1 MDLRQLEG
9 VDLKNKKVLVRLDLN
24 VPLKDGVITDETRIT
39 KALPTLRYIL
49 GQTNK
54 VAVMSHLGRPKGEVK
69 KEFSLEV
76 VGERISQLLEKEVL
90 FVEDFADEPIEQIFA
105 HMDSNQFI
113 RLENLRFDS
122 REKKNDLEFSQH
134 LSSGFDVY
142 VNDAFGTVHRAHSS
156 VVGVAEQFTPE
167 NRFAGFL
174 IKSEIEALSK
184 VKNHPKAPFTVVMG
198 GSKVSDKITV
208 ILNLMNVCNNM
219 LIGGAMAYTFLKYK
233 GFDVGNSRVEED
245 KMDLVEKIYE
255 NAKVRKVQIHLP
267 VDHIA
272 ASEFSEAA
280 EPVACNSENIPEGL
294 MGLDVGPKTQKEY
307 AAIIA
312 DSNTVLWNG
321 PMGVF
326 EWSSFANGSIAVAD
340 AMAANE
346 RAYTVVGGGDSVSAT
361 NLAGVSEKMSH
372 VSTGGG
378 ASLEYLEGKTLPGLK
393 VLTK

>member
-24 VPLKDGVITDETRIT
+24 VPLKDGVITDETRIL

-49 GQTNK
+49 EQTNK
-54 VAVMSHLGRPKGEVK
+54 VAVMSHLGRPKGEVNSK
-69 KEFSLEV
+69 YSLEV
-76 VGERISQLLEKEVL
+76 VGHRISQLLEKEVL
-90 FVEDFADEPIEQIFA
+90 FVEDFAEEPIEQIFA
-105 HMDSNQFI
+105 HMDPNQFI
-113 RLENLRFDS
+113 LLENLRFDPK
-122 REKKNDLEFSQH
+122 EKENDLNFSQH
-134 LSSGFDVY
+134 LAQGFDVY

-156 VVGVAEQFTPE
+156 VVGVAEQFIAE
-167 NRFAGFL
+167 NRYAGFL
-174 IKSEIEALSK
+174 ISSEIDALSK

-208 ILNLMNVCNNM
+208 ILNLMNVCNNI

-233 GFDVGNSRVEED
+233 GFEVGNSRVEED
-245 KMDLVEKIYE
+245 KLDLVEKIYE
-255 NAKVRKVQIHLP
+255 NAKIRKVQIHLP

-272 ASEFSEAA
+272 AADFSENA
-280 EPVACNSENIPEGL
+280 EAVACNGENIPEGL
-294 MGLDVGPKTQKEY
+294 MGLDIGPKTQKEY
-307 AAIIA
+307 AKIIA
-312 DSNTVLWNG
+312 ESNTVLWNG

-326 EWSSFANGSIAVAD
+326 EWPQFANGSLAVAE
-340 AMAANE
+340 AMASND

-393 VLTK
+393 VLVK